1 MMKFLLSLFLMIS
14 LAGLNLS
21 AQTDKPTGNL
31 TFHITGFEK
40 NQGQALI
47 LFYSKDDKVPKKPGR
62 HLKAEIVNKE
72 AVLTLENIP
81 YGEYAAIIV
90 HDINGNGVV
99 DHKFGMPS
107 EPLGYTNNWKLSLF
121 SGMPSFDKL
130 KFSHSKPVTIVTIRM
145 HE

>member
-1 MMKFLLSLFLMIS
+1 MSLILMIS
-14 LAGLNLS
+14 LAGLNLH
-21 AQTDKPTGNL
+21 AQTDKPAGSL

-40 NQGQALI
+40 NLGQALI

-81 YGEYAAIIV
+81 CGEYAAIIV

-99 DHKFGMPS
+99 DHKWGMPS
-107 EPLGYTNNWKLSLF
+107 EPMGYTNNWKLSLF

-130 KFSHSKPVTIVTIRM
+130 KFVHSKPLTIVTIQM